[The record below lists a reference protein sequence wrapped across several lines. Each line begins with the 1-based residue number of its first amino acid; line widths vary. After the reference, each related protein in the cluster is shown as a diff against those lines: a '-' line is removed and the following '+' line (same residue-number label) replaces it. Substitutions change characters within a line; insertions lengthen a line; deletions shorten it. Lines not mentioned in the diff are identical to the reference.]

1 MIAKSD
7 IEKMLARLPV
17 LEAEMA
23 APGTAADSKRF
34 RNLIREHTHLKRVA
48 EKADAL
54 FGIERAMKDAR
65 SLMDDAGAEAELK
78 DLARAEYEELAVR
91 KEAAE
96 KELLSALLP
105 QDPDLER
112 NAVVEI
118 RAGTGGAEA
127 ALFAGDLFRMYSR
140 FLESRGIK
148 VRPVSASPG
157 EVGGYK
163 EIVFMAEGNGAY
175 GMLQFESGGHRVQRV
190 PATEAAGRIHTS
202 AATVAVFPEAAEE
215 DEIVINPED
224 IRIDIFCSSGPGGQG
239 VNTTYSAVRITHL
252 PSGIVVQSQ
261 DERSQHR
268 NKERAL
274 SVLRSR
280 LLDRKRKEE
289 EERMGRM
296 RRSLAGSGERSE
308 RIRTYNFPQ
317 NRVTD
322 HRINLTLYSLSRI
335 IDGEMDEL
343 VSALRRQDA
352 EMRIQNELGMS
363 ASQLKPD
370 GPGGKR

>member
-23 APGTAADSKRF
+23 APGAAADSKRF

-54 FGIERAMKDAR
+54 FAIERAMNDAR

-157 EVGGYK
+157 EAGGYK

-175 GMLQFESGGHRVQRV
+175 GLLQFESGGHRVQRV

-370 GPGGKR
+370 GAGGKR